1 MVHVNLIWNV
11 TMRLK
16 GSKAGIKGPSSFYLP
31 SQSCVWATVLILE
44 SQSPPHWNLT
54 VYVLRQELCSWTSTH
69 QVNGSLTFHRSP
81 QAGVPCLLLYPILW
95 WSDSIMLYWTQ
106 YWPYEVPWALPC
118 LLSWTYMHPLSKWPI
133 HVSIPSLR
141 LELVGALYLIH
152 YPAWQWVKSPIL
164 PMNSN
169 L

>member
-1 MVHVNLIWNV
+1 MWQCPWRVQELV
-11 TMRLK
+11 LK
-16 GSKAGIKGPSSFYLP
+16 GPHHFTYPARVVSEQLCWSLSHSPLLTETW
-31 SQSCVWATVLILE
+31 QSMCWGK
-44 SQSPPHWNLT
+44 SC
-54 VYVLRQELCSWTSTH
+54 LCSWTSTH